1 MQLSKQK
8 HHVSIKTTMA
18 YWTEENVTGSGSK
31 GGVVVRVLASHQC
44 GPSLNPGVD
53 VICGLSL
60 LLVLTTL
67 LWEVFLR
74 VLQFSPLLKNQHFQI
89 PIQSG
94 MQGHVSTSSYEFLR
108 ASWVNKLQNYKLH
121 WRIIASW
128 HTSNI
133 PSLLNQNLLCT
144 KGIFLTR

>member
-18 YWTEENVTGSGSK
+18 YWTEQNVTNSGGK

-44 GPSLNPGVD
+44 GPSLNPGVNI
-53 VICGLSL
+53 ICELSL

-74 VLQFSPLLKNQHFQI
+74 ALRFSPLLKNQPVQI

-94 MQGHVSTSSYEFLR
+94 MQRHVPTSSYEFLR

-133 PSLLNQNLLCT
+133 PSLLNQNLFCT